1 MLAKLRIAT
10 NAGAGPT
17 SDRPRSVTVHLSGKR
32 GTLVGVVNAIRASKI
47 DIERIGARY
56 VTVEV
61 LAGRYTRPLH
71 ASLVIA
77 GAHNGGL
84 ASIPLALTSA
94 DLAVTSL
101 TAKQAEGRFSISVTA

>member
-61 LAGRYTRPLH
+61 PRGDALIDVAARVARALDKAGVVGT
-71 ASLVIA
+71 
-77 GAHNGGL
+77 N
-84 ASIPLALTSA
+84 T
-94 DLAVTSL
+94 
-101 TAKQAEGRFSISVTA
+101 KEQ